1 MKVALLTDSIESG
14 SPGFRQYVTGLV
26 EGMEALASC
35 DITLVHRGADPYYAG
50 RRHEYAPHVRGNL
63 RIFRELRRRQW
74 VLPPYLEQR
83 GFDVVHD
90 TYHFGPFLRPSR
102 FVRVLTI
109 GDLTPLVT
117 RTHSAK
123 QQWAHRLMAPVIA
136 HRAHAIVTFSEHS
149 KRDIVRLFRVPRDRV
164 SVACLAASER
174 FRPLPAEEI
183 EAARTRLGLPE
194 CYVLHVGT
202 LEPRKN
208 IATLVRAFG
217 AALPELGE
225 VKLLLVGRTGW
236 RMDSLPALIVELGL
250 EDRVVIR
257 PDITGDDL
265 PAVYGGA
272 LALAY
277 PSLYEGFGLPPLE
290 AMQCGVPVVASNVSS
305 LPEVVGDAALTVD
318 PSSVDELARGLV
330 AVTCDPALRDEL
342 RERGLRRAA
351 TFSWRRCAEV
361 TRSVYES
368 ALESARCPA
377 PIVAKAEV
385 SRE

>member
-26 EGMEALASC
+26 EGMGALASC

-74 VLPPYLEQR
+74 VLPPYLEAR

-102 FVRVLTI
+102 FARVLTI

-117 RTHSAK
+117 PTHSAK
-123 QQWAHRLMAPVIA
+123 QRWAHRLLAPVIA
-136 HRAHAIVTFSEHS
+136 HRAHQIVTFSENS
-149 KRDIVRLFRVPRDRV
+149 KRDIVRLFHVPGERLT
-164 SVACLAASER
+164 VAHLAASDR
-174 FRPLPAEEI
+174 FRPMPAAHIEI
-183 EAARTRLGLPE
+183 MRQRLGLPDR
-194 CYVLHVGT
+194 YVLHVGT

-208 IATLVRAFG
+208 IGMLVRAF
-217 AALPELGE
+217 AAAQPELRDA
-225 VKLLLVGRTGW
+225 VLLLVGRPGW
-236 RMDSLPALIVELGL
+236 RMESLPVLIDELGVR
-250 EDRVVIR
+250 DRVVIR
-257 PDITGDDL
+257 GDISGDDL

-290 AMQCGVPVVASNVSS
+290 AMQCGLPVVTSNVSS

-330 AVTCDPALRDEL
+330 AVACDPALRDEL

-351 TFSWRRCAEV
+351 TFSWRRTAEV
-361 TRSVYES
+361 TCAAYAR
-368 ALESARCPA
+368 ALEETRRPA
-377 PIVAKAEV
+377 PVAAKAEV
-385 SRE
+385 SG